1 MAGADMSKNL
11 GGMLSQTAGAL
22 GNMGSTYGASLGR
35 NIENMSRPDT
45 DPTDIASQQAL
56 MQWQNNMGRTQESAN
71 TARNVQLMQANKQK
85 ADKAAAVQTSANL
98 TAKLRETINDPSK
111 SPELKATEIADLQQQ
126 LTDLSSL
133 VGRDLSGTTAAL
145 QQQKTQIEQA
155 AAREQRAV
163 DADKQAKLHQATVQ
177 ADRDGTNEYFQ
188 TAEADR
194 PNFIQNLKETGNGT
208 LASKLEDRYR
218 IDQRWAEETAK
229 NERDAKERAI
239 PAVTKGERT
248 LIDTD
253 LETLKGM
260 NSSLSEAW
268 EAKIKGIEDDLVLT
282 SAMKRQQIGKQRT
295 ALGEFITRQTSA
307 AMTAAR
313 KASDKS
319 LELDNPAQGLYIS
332 DGNKIAPAVQAVA
345 DVISSQ
351 GFARLKRTLGSES
364 QDINVSH
371 DDVREWVDSVGKAD
385 AARIAAAY
393 VTTLPALTFEQAL
406 IIAAKKAKGQTVDTT
421 ANTVSSGNVAGS
433 SENNRIKL

>member
-56 MQWQNNMGRTQESAN
+56 MQWQNNMGRTQEAGN
-71 TARNVQLMQANKQK
+71 TMRNVQQMQANKQR
-85 ADKAAAVQTSANL
+85 ADKAAAIQKSSNL
-98 TAKLRETINDPSK
+98 TASMREVLNDPTK
-111 SPELKATEIADLQQQ
+111 SPEVKATEVAALQQQ

-133 VGRDLSGTTAAL
+133 VGRDLSGTSSAL
-145 QQQKTQIEQA
+145 KQQKTQIEQA

-163 DADKQAKLHQATVQ
+163 DADNQAKLQQATVA
-177 ADRDGTNEYFQ
+177 ADREGTNKYFQ

-194 PNFIQNLKETGNGT
+194 PAFIEDLKAAGNGT

-218 IDQRWAEETAK
+218 TDQRWAEESAK
-229 NERDAKERAI
+229 NERAAKTRGI
-239 PAVTKGERT
+239 PAVTAGERT

-253 LETLKGM
+253 LKTLEGM
-260 NSSLSEAW
+260 NPNLAASWKS
-268 EAKIKGIEDDLVLT
+268 KIEGIENDTILT

-307 AMTAAR
+307 AMTAER

-319 LELDNPAQGLYIS
+319 LELKTPAQGLYIS
-332 DGNKIAPAVQAVA
+332 DGNRIAPAVQAVA
-345 DVISSQ
+345 DIENSQ
-351 GFARLKRTLGSES
+351 SFARLKRTIGFDS
-364 QDINVSH
+364 DINVSH
-371 DDVREWVDSVGKAD
+371 DEVRDWIDSVGKAD

-393 VTTLPALTFEQAL
+393 VTTLPALTYEQAL
-406 IIAAKKAKGQTVDTT
+406 IIAARKAKGGAVDTT
-421 ANTVSSGNVAGS
+421 ANTVGSGNVAGS